1 MCQNFVA
8 ESRRN
13 CFDKKD
19 RVGGRIQTDE
29 VDGYLL
35 DHGFQVLQPEYSEA
49 RRAFDYRLL
58 DLKYFNAGAYILF
71 GRDFYEVSDPF
82 SKPNKFLKTLSAPI
96 GSLLDKIR
104 ILKLRFIDPEDER
117 LDISFLRSN
126 FWRMKVLVRK

>member
-1 MCQNFVA
+1 MRTKTAAVVGAGISGLYCAKILSAFVDVTV
-8 ESRRN
+8 
-13 CFDKKD
+13 FDKKD

-71 GRDFYEVSDPF
+71 GKLFMR
-82 SKPNKFLKTLSAPI
+82 FL
-96 GSLLDKIR
+96 
-104 ILKLRFIDPEDER
+104 ILQGA
-117 LDISFLRSN
+117 
-126 FWRMKVLVRK
+126 